1 VYYLPLWF
9 QAIKGSSAVESGT
22 QILPMVLL
30 IVIGFIANGEL
41 TTRTGY
47 YTPSLIV
54 GASLTA
60 LGAGLMTT
68 FNVHTGKGMWVGYQI
83 LYGFGIGLAGQ
94 VPNMAAQTILP
105 KDDVAI
111 GASLMF
117 FSQTLFAAIF
127 TSVGQQVLS
136 KELLKRLGDVPGITA
151 QLIQSSGATEILK
164 LVPKAYRDSALNDYN
179 ASLRTVFQVGLILA
193 CIEILGA
200 VTMEWRKAK
209 PKFPPKQKKGEDA
222 AADAGEKE
230 AQSESA
236 ESLTANTDSL
246 VEPVKSGDHRE

>member
-1 VYYLPLWF
+1 M
-9 QAIKGSSAVESGT
+9 ASGT
-22 QILPMVLL
+22 YILPMVLL

-68 FNVHTGKGMWVGYQI
+68 FNVNTGKGMWVGYQI
-83 LYGFGIGLAGQ
+83 LYGFGVGLAGQ

-136 KELLKRLGDVPGITA
+136 KELLKRLGSVPGITA

-164 LVPKAYRDSALNDYN
+164 YVPKASHDSALHAYN

-200 VTMEWRKAK
+200 ATMEWRKAK
-209 PKFPPKQKKGEDA
+209 PKFPPKQKKGDDST
-222 AADAGEKE
+222 ADAGEKE
-230 AQSESA
+230 AQSEGA
-236 ESLTANTDSL
+236 ESVSGHAGSTVGA
-246 VEPVKSGDHRE
+246 VKGGNNRE

>member
-1 VYYLPLWF
+1 MYYLPLWF
-9 QAIKGSSAVESGT
+9 QAIKGSSAVASGT
-22 QILPMVLL
+22 YILPMVLL

-68 FNVHTGKGMWVGYQI
+68 FNVNTGKGMWVGYQI
-83 LYGFGIGLAGQ
+83 LYGFGVGLAGQ

-136 KELLKRLGDVPGITA
+136 KELLKRLGSVPGITA

-164 LVPKAYRDSALNDYN
+164 YVPKASHDSALNAYN

-193 CIEILGA
+193 CIEIIGA
-200 VTMEWRKAK
+200 ATMEWRKAK
-209 PKFPPKQKKGEDA
+209 PKFPPKQKKGDDA

-230 AQSESA
+230 AQSEGA
-236 ESLTANTDSL
+236 EGLSGHAGSTVGA
-246 VEPVKSGDHRE
+246 VKGGDNRE